1 MMKKTLM
8 VLLVLALLLPL
19 SLYAFEKSG
28 SQWNLHTGS
37 SIYVSQIGVS
47 RDVGDWEFG
56 LNLDSGFPNLVIY
69 SMLQEPGEGISRGE
83 QFWQALK
90 GSLTLAYAGDIYAKF
105 DVVRSSAIDLD
116 LSAGIAGLYVNLASL
131 GTIAGGFAELGLRLG
146 WNFNEHNG
154 IYLETNVPLYALIVT
169 KDKSTGD
176 RTLNHVFLFAGDDG
190 IGTLL
195 MITGLFCTRIG
206 YRYSF

>member
-1 MMKKTLM
+1 MKKTLI

-19 SLYAFEKSG
+19 SLSAFDKPG
-28 SQWNLHTGS
+28 SQWNLHIGS
-37 SIYVSQIGVS
+37 SIYVSQMGVS
-47 RDVGDWEFG
+47 RDVGEWEFG

-69 SMLQEPGEGISRGE
+69 SMLQEPGDGISRGE

-116 LSAGIAGLYVNLASL
+116 LSAGIAGLYVNLEPL

-154 IYLETNVPLYALIVT
+154 IYLETNVPLYALIAT
-169 KDKSTGD
+169 KDKSTGET
-176 RTLNHVFLFAGDDG
+176 TLNHVFLFKGDDG